1 MPTPRVTDPSQAPAL
16 AAIHAAAF
24 PPGERWS
31 AAAIAAMLTWPGVF
45 GLLDPAGALILGR
58 VAAGQAEILTLAV
71 VPAIRRKG
79 HAKTLLTTAE
89 THAADAGAQAV
100 FLEVAAANTG
110 ARALYAAAG
119 YREIGHRR
127 TYYQDGGNALVL
139 RKDITRDGP
148 TAA

>member
-1 MPTPRVTDPSQAPAL
+1 MTDPSQASVL

-24 PPGERWS
+24 PPGERWN
-31 AAAIAAMLTWPGVF
+31 AATIARMLTWPEVF
-45 GLLDPAGALILGR
+45 GFADPAGALVLGR
-58 VAAGQAEILTLAV
+58 VVAGQGEILTLAV

-79 HAKTLLTTAE
+79 HAKTLLTSAE
-89 THAADAGAQAV
+89 AHAAEAGAQTV

-119 YREIGHRR
+119 YREIGQRR
-127 TYYQDGGNALVL
+127 AYYPDGGNALVL
-139 RKDITRDGP
+139 RKDVTRGGP